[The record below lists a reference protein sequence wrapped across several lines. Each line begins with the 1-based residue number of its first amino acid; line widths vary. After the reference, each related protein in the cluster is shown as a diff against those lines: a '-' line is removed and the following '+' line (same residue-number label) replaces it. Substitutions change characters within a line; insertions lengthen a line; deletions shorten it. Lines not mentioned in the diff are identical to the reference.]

1 MSQVKPAEKHA
12 MIDAHVHVFLQDMPL
27 VPNPRHA
34 PVYSFTVAQLIDILD
49 AHGVDKAV
57 IAAASPW
64 GDYNDYV
71 IESVRQHPA
80 RLRGTIIADPAKIN
94 AHEMREMDRDGICG
108 VRLPFISLKELPDL
122 NSWDYR
128 KFLRR
133 IADLD
138 WHVHLHIEGERLPT
152 VLPALLSQGVKVV
165 VDHIGRLGPQDGV
178 ESAGFVAMAQAIE
191 KRIDGR
197 GDFTETVFQP
207 LGKGRDT
214 FLILN
219 GIEFGVQVEPF
230 LCVGDVLSG
239 DQHFHIRLDGHVA
252 DVGAA
257 LGDFFF
263 EQILEICLLQLL
275 NRLVQDFLVRLKA
288 DVGDEARLLAAEQ
301 VARAPDV
308 QISHGDLEA
317 RAEVREFFD
326 GFQPLAGLLRERAH
340 GRREQV
346 AVGFLVA
353 APYPTPQLVQV

>member
-1 MSQVKPAEKHA
+1 MSQVKPAGKHA

-178 ESAGFVAMAQAIE
+178 DSAGFVAMAQAIE
-191 KRIDGR
+191 KRRTWVKLSGAYRLHARARDQARSLCERVGYDRMFWASDCPFVGCETTVSYPQTIDWL
-197 GDFTETVFQP
+197 TETIPETARRQQVFHDNAQAFYF
-207 LGKGRDT
+207 GR
-214 FLILN
+214 
-219 GIEFGVQVEPF
+219 
-230 LCVGDVLSG
+230 
-239 DQHFHIRLDGHVA
+239 
-252 DVGAA
+252 
-257 LGDFFF
+257 
-263 EQILEICLLQLL
+263 
-275 NRLVQDFLVRLKA
+275 
-288 DVGDEARLLAAEQ
+288 
-301 VARAPDV
+301 
-308 QISHGDLEA
+308 
-317 RAEVREFFD
+317 
-326 GFQPLAGLLRERAH
+326 
-340 GRREQV
+340 
-346 AVGFLVA
+346 
-353 APYPTPQLVQV
+353 